1 MRISALLLASLLCIP
16 AAGYAQSGPFNTP
29 WDGRGYIEVSGGA
42 QGGSHLLTETTTF
55 TLYDEQ
61 ASIVAA
67 QNYGGG
73 PLLGVGGGV
82 TVWKNLLVGA
92 TFTRTRDTMDTVLT
106 ARVPNPLFLNRFR
119 DAELRDG
126 NLRQVERVVHVSA
139 TWMLPLREDLAI
151 GVSFGPSFASV
162 SHEFARDVRITETAG
177 PPMFESVAISDPAFV
192 RNSGSGTTVHV
203 GANLAYD
210 LPYRIGRTGRIGAS
224 LGIRYFTGEV
234 SMSGAAGTVDVKYGG
249 PQVTGGVRLGF

>member
-1 MRISALLLASLLCIP
+1 MRMSAFILASLFCVP
-16 AAGYAQSGPFNTP
+16 VSGFAQSGPFNTP
-29 WDGRGYIEVSGGA
+29 WDGLGFIELSGGA

-82 TVWKNLLVGA
+82 RVWKNLLVGA

-106 ARVPNPLFLNRFR
+106 GRIPNPLFLNQFR
-119 DAELRDG
+119 DAEFRDG
-126 NLRQVERVVHVSA
+126 SLRHVERVVHVSA
-139 TWMLPLREDLAI
+139 TWMLPLREDLAL

-177 PPMFESVAISDPAFV
+177 PPLFQAATISEPAFV
-192 RNSGSGTTVHV
+192 RNSASGTTVHV

-210 LPYRIGRTGRIGAS
+210 LPFRLGRTGRVGAS
-224 LGIRYFTGEV
+224 LGFRYFTGDV
-234 SMSGAAGTVDVKYGG
+234 SMAGAAGTVDVKYGG
-249 PQVTGGVRLGF
+249 PQVTGGVRVGF